1 MSSPNPGSL
10 DGVRVLDL
18 TRVVAGPYCSMF
30 LGDLGA
36 EVVKVEQPGA
46 GDDTRAWGPPF
57 AGGESAYYLC
67 LNRGKRS
74 LALDL
79 GVPEGVEQARRLAA
93 RADVVVEKFRAG
105 WLAER
110 GLGP

>member
-1 MSSPNPGSL
+1 MTDLNHGPL

-46 GDDTRAWGPPF
+46 GDDTRGWGPPF
-57 AGGESAYYLC
+57 S
-67 LNRGKRS
+67 RRRKRLLPLHQS
-74 LALDL
+74 
-79 GVPEGVEQARRLAA
+79 
-93 RADVVVEKFRAG
+93 
-105 WLAER
+105 
-110 GLGP
+110 